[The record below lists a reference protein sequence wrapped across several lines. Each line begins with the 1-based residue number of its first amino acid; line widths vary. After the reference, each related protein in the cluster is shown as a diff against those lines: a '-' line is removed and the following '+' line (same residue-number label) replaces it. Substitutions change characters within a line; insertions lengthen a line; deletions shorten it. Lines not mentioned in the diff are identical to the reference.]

1 LIRDTAGRPT
11 LELRNNRQH
20 HSLPMWP
27 GVLIGQVKFLLV
39 SGTPERSYAQTGRY
53 QHDLAVTASKG

>member
-1 LIRDTAGRPT
+1 
-11 LELRNNRQH
+11 
-20 HSLPMWP
+20 MWP
-27 GVLIGQVKFLLV
+27 GMLIGQVKFLLV